1 MEASARSQIQPIKTA
16 AISKCY
22 TMKASR
28 FQKSRASN
36 PFQKKKKL
44 YKRATFWGECVR
56 KLPINLCNC
65 RPLHVFISVS
75 TLPLYL
81 HLILPIQPFYIFI
94 TGVGNAKTIRAIS
107 TICEIRVRCIKP
119 LHIQVKKK
127 HFTPLLSHIFYL
139 LNAEALCIFFL
150 NLNDLL
156 FFQQITH
163 YKILDDAPKSKSHKS
178 SKPSHAS

>member
-1 MEASARSQIQPIKTA
+1 MLHNESVKISKITRIQPL
-16 AISKCY
+16 S
-22 TMKASR
+22 
-28 FQKSRASN
+28 
-36 PFQKKKKL
+36 KKKKL